1 MNKNYKYKV
10 VNMTKQEMLYKAEKY
25 LKKSEISFFNQFN
38 RNGITEQEK
47 KNLAENVEFFTV
59 IRDMLKE

>member
-1 MNKNYKYKV
+1 
-10 VNMTKQEMLYKAEKY
+10 MLYKAEKC
-25 LKKSEISFFNQFN
+25 LKRAEISFYSQFN